1 MIFSNRTGYYYC
13 NSTLAYVSNLT
24 YSYTDQKNEPA
35 ITSIFMLFL
44 AAIFF
49 IVNLFSRFSDVSAFL
64 KPSIR
69 ICLYV
74 LLSLFLPVMSYVFSE
89 AKNQGTATGE
99 VSELPLRA
107 QTILMW
113 MLLVELLHKK
123 VEAIFLATADMHGYA
138 GTIERAARI
147 SWLGY
152 LVFYNLRSTGR
163 KAFFGVLWLLAA
175 TKLVQRFVTSELG
188 KRSFAYGRNP
198 QLVASYMTQILQQD
212 EEELNGQQ
220 IGSELLK
227 RCKYAVMG
235 EEELKKEARSKGYRL
250 DLKEVIAEADSAV
263 VVTIGGIWRLSDKDQ
278 MLQRDSSLKRLCLS
292 FALYKLLR
300 RRLEDFP
307 ITPAEARNCHS
318 LIFKGLW
325 EEDKRKEENAD
336 ELFQVLNDE
345 IQFLCEYYHSV
356 HPVTYAGPS
365 FFLINY
371 IMFPI
376 VVWALCILMIILC
389 NNGDV
394 VYAFH
399 SFRTDNFPVSIGMLR
414 MVVCLLSKAN
424 QLPPVL
430 FSTVNLFITTLLS
443 LTFAYEE
450 VWEIIVFLLSNG
462 FTVSLLCRYT
472 SKRNW
477 RASRFLSGI
486 IRRILWV
493 RNKLS
498 RPNVCFK
505 QFSMLWCFF
514 RASSSFMLP
523 TEAVPRQAKKA
534 IVERLATARDDV
546 ALPGKQS
553 ALQFDEL
560 ELSWACDGDDDLA
573 EVILTWHI
581 ATELLEARFP
591 LPKKTPP
598 GPGRKVAVGLS
609 RYCAYLVAFHPEL
622 LPVDK
627 DATERV
633 YEELNKEL
641 KNKSGCYGYFFC
653 RERKVMEIA
662 AGLKEEEESPATV
675 FGKGASLGK
684 VLMDRYEAAAE
695 ADARDRVWEL
705 LAGLWTEVVVYAAPT
720 ASEQHVKAHKEAL
733 AQGGEFITL
742 LWAVATH
749 TGISRRDDGDAT
761 PPTTSSSSSTEATEI
776 LIVTEDSSTVDISS
790 INT

>member
-24 YSYTDQKNEPA
+24 SSYTDQKNEPTMA
-35 ITSIFMLFL
+35 VTSILMLFL

-49 IVNLFSRFSDVSAFL
+49 TLNLFSRFSDVSAFL

-69 ICLYV
+69 LFLYV
-74 LLSLFLPVMSYVFSE
+74 SLSLFLPVMSYVFSE
-89 AKNQGTATGE
+89 AKNQGTTTGE

-107 QTILMW
+107 RTILMW

-198 QLVASYMTQILQQD
+198 QLVTSYMTQILQQD
-212 EEELNGQQ
+212 EEEPHATINGQQ
-220 IGSELLK
+220 IIGSELLK

-235 EEELKKEARSKGYRL
+235 EEELEKEARSKGYHL
-250 DLKEVIAEADSAV
+250 VLKEDVAEADTAV
-263 VVTIGGIWRLSDKDQ
+263 VVTVGSIWRRLSDKDPLLQ
-278 MLQRDSSLKRLCLS
+278 SQRDSRLKRLCLS
-292 FALYKLLR
+292 LALYKLLR

-307 ITPAEARNCHS
+307 ITAAEARNCHS

-325 EEDKRKEENAD
+325 EEDMDKEDNAD
-336 ELFQVLNDE
+336 DLFQMLNDE
-345 IQFLCEYYHSV
+345 VQFLCEYYHSI

-376 VVWALCILMIILC
+376 VVWALCTLMIILC

-399 SFRTDNFPVSIGMLR
+399 SFRTDNFPVSVGMLR
-414 MVVCLLSKAN
+414 MVVCLLSKVN

-430 FSTVNLFITTLLS
+430 FSTVDLSITILLS

-450 VWEIIVFLLSNG
+450 VWEFIVFLLSNG
-462 FTVSLLCRYT
+462 FMVSLLCRYT
-472 SKRNW
+472 SRRHW
-477 RASRFLSGI
+477 RESRFLSGI

-493 RNKLS
+493 REKLS
-498 RPNVCFK
+498 RPNVCFR
-505 QFSMLWCFF
+505 QFSVLWCFS
-514 RASSSFMLP
+514 RAWSFLLPP

-534 IVERLATARDDV
+534 IMERLATAHEV
-546 ALPGKQS
+546 ALPGLLS
-553 ALQFDEL
+553 PLQFDVL

-573 EVILTWHI
+573 EVILIWHI

-591 LPKKTPP
+591 LQKKTPL
-598 GPGRKVAVGLS
+598 GSGRKVAMGLS

-622 LPVDK
+622 LPVEK

-633 YEELNKEL
+633 YEGLKEEL
-641 KNKSGCYGYFFC
+641 KKKSRCYGYCFC

-662 AGLKEEEESPATV
+662 VGQMEAESRAPAATSTTV
-675 FGKGASLGK
+675 FGKGSRLGK
-684 VLMDRYEAAAE
+684 VLMDKYGAE
-695 ADARDRVWEL
+695 ADEAARDRVWEL
-705 LAGLWTEVVVYAAPT
+705 LAGLWTEGVVYAAPT

-749 TGISRRDDGDAT
+749 TGISRRLAAAAT
-761 PPTTSSSSSTEATEI
+761 LPESAG
-776 LIVTEDSSTVDISS
+776 V
-790 INT
+790 